1 MVNLTHDF
9 FSIGLLKTRNKDG
22 VDRVESIGGGVH
34 AGGLVRMMAVSLCR
48 RLLRRKYP
56 RTSTARDLCA
66 GAQCLERG
74 PRFQQIERRSR
85 ATLYPAGAIDF
96 SVTMTICG
104 YATSGCWLMEQVDYN
119 LLYR

>member
-1 MVNLTHDF
+1 
-9 FSIGLLKTRNKDG
+9 
-22 VDRVESIGGGVH
+22 
-34 AGGLVRMMAVSLCR
+34 MMAVSLCR

-74 PRFQQIERRSR
+74 PRFQQIKRRSR
-85 ATLYPAGAIDF
+85 ATLYTAGAIDF

-119 LLYR
+119 LLYRCFVRLSVDAKAWVVTTFTKNRDRL